1 MSSQELALVDRE
13 AVAENLKFRLQSLR
27 GLAGDNTSGEDL
39 ELGERRRELIKRR
52 RNAVG
57 QLSEAGGLNVTP
69 QRRFIPDNNF
79 TGMSEEN
86 RRLLADATA

>member
-1 MSSQELALVDRE
+1 MSSRNLALVDKE
-13 AVAENLKFRLQSLR
+13 AVAENLKFRFQSLR
-27 GLAGDNTSGEDL
+27 GLVDVSSSEDP

-52 RNAVG
+52 RKAVG
-57 QLSEAGGLNVTP
+57 QLSEAGNAGVMP
-69 QRRFIPDNNF
+69 QRRFIPDNGF